1 MSSDITNDDRAAATP
16 SSLAG
21 GEGVLHADRDRIDP
35 RRLVAFLAMCV
46 GMFMAFLDI
55 QIVSASLSEIQA
67 GLSASA
73 DEINWVQT
81 SYLIAEVV
89 SIPLSGYLSRALGTR
104 MMFTI
109 SAGGFTFASLMCGF
123 TSSMNEMIFW
133 RAIQG
138 FIGGGM
144 IPTVFASTYLIF
156 PRSKMPVII
165 PLIGLIATL
174 APTIGPTI
182 GGFLTEALSWH
193 WLFFINIIP
202 GIVVSLAAYSLID
215 FDRPDYSLF
224 DNFDWTGLITMAMF
238 LGALEYVLEE
248 GPRNDWFEDGTIVTF
263 AIVSA
268 VGAIGFFWR
277 ALTTRN
283 PIVDLLAFAN
293 RNFALGS
300 MFSFVLGVGLYG
312 LTYLYPLYL
321 ARVRGYDALMIGET
335 MFVSGAAMFLSAPLV
350 GRLMTKIDLRL
361 MLLFGFVTFAAGS
374 WMMTYVTKD
383 FDYWELF
390 VPQVL
395 RGIGL
400 MFSMV
405 PVTNLALG
413 TLPPERLK
421 NASGLFKLM
430 RNLGGAVG
438 LALLNTLLNDRM
450 DLHFARLH
458 DSVNWANPPAQEM
471 LENLTTRFSSF
482 GTDAPEMA
490 LRQMMQI
497 TRMQGTVMA
506 FGDVFFVVAGLFVT
520 FGIMVLV
527 LRRPPVEMQGG
538 TGH

>member
-1 MSSDITNDDRAAATP
+1 M
-16 SSLAG
+16 
-21 GEGVLHADRDRIDP
+21 LHADRDRIDP

-421 NASGLFKLM
+421 NASGLFNLM

-506 FGDVFFVVAGLFVT
+506 FGDVFLVVAGLFVT